1 MKKYYLITLGLVF
14 LALQGVSQDTLLI
27 SRSQV
32 LEQALERNH
41 EARISDMET
50 EMAAAD
56 FKRSNSLYLPQVS
69 ASYTGITTNNPL
81 MAFGSKLNQEILTQA
96 DFNPALLNDPDN
108 VENFATEI
116 LVLQP
121 LLNLDGV
128 YGRDA
133 ARIQREA
140 YGLKAERYREY
151 LSLEATK
158 MYMQLQLAYQAVNV
172 LERAKLTSEEA
183 LEMVNDYFDQ
193 GLIQKADLLDVQVR
207 ASEVTNQ
214 LRYAK
219 SNMQN
224 TSDQLAIFMGEK
236 PGLSVYQ
243 PTEGSLQA
251 APQTSF
257 SVMLPEGRKDLR
269 AMEMSVQGYESL
281 LKSSRSKFLPRINAF
296 GSFQIYD
303 NQPLGFNANGYVI
316 GAKLSWELFNGYQ
329 NIAKTSKA
337 KVVAEKARVE
347 QEQYTLQQQAE
358 LNKANRMYED
368 ATQKVESFKLAFD
381 QAQEAYRTRKDRY
394 EQGLEK
400 TTDLL
405 SSETQM
411 YQKELAYQQA
421 VFEFNFSKEY
431 LQFLTRQ

>member
-14 LALQGVSQDTLLI
+14 LTLQGVSQDTLLI

-41 EARISDMET
+41 ESRISDMET

-81 MAFGSKLNQEILTQA
+81 MAFGSKLNQEILTPA

-133 ARIQREA
+133 ARIQKEA

-207 ASEVTNQ
+207 ASEVANQ

-219 SNMQN
+219 SNVQN

-257 SVMLPEGRKDLR
+257 PVILPESRKDLR
-269 AMEMSVQGYESL
+269 AMEMSVQGYESM

-337 KVVAEKARVE
+337 KVEAEKARVE

>member
-32 LEQALERNH
+32 LERALERNH

-56 FKRSNSLYLPQVS
+56 FKQSNSLYLPQVS

-128 YGRDA
+128 YGRNA

-172 LERAKLTSEEA
+172 LERAKTTSEEA

-207 ASEVTNQ
+207 ASEVANQ

-219 SNMQN
+219 SNVQN

-257 SVMLPEGRKDLR
+257 PVILPESRKDLR
-269 AMEMSVQGYESL
+269 AMEMSVQGYESM

-296 GSFQIYD
+296 GSFQMYD
-303 NQPLGFNANGYVI
+303 NQPLSFNANGYVI

-337 KVVAEKARVE
+337 KVEAEKARVE

-400 TTDLL
+400 TPDLL

>member
-207 ASEVTNQ
+207 ASEVANQ

-219 SNMQN
+219 SNVQN

-337 KVVAEKARVE
+337 KVEAEKARVE

-411 YQKELAYQQA
+411 FQKELAYQQA